1 MKASLRSLSALIL
14 GAIGMSHPHD
24 AAAQAA
30 NFCSCKSSGS
40 GNYSYSSQSGPP
52 GICTVAEDVSMCSTS
67 QMQVGPGFRL
77 HEVQRGPLARS
88 LKSAGVEMEP
98 EEALRIAGLTRP
110 ESWNPD
116 QAPDILSVMLSLSL
130 GAAAPDRLPSIRR
143 ALAEHAT
150 DIMKGFAGSAERIG
164 IRIGDY
170 DAVVGYG
177 FLELAQGTFKVRTRT
192 PFAP

>member
-1 MKASLRSLSALIL
+1 MKLSLMSLSALIL
-14 GAIGMSHPHD
+14 GAIGMNHPND

-30 NFCSCKSSGS
+30 NFCSCQSSGS

-98 EEALRIAGLTRP
+98 DEALRIAGLIRP

-116 QAPDILSVMLSLSL
+116 QLPDVLSAMLALSL

-143 ALAEHAT
+143 ALAEHAA
-150 DIMKGFAGSAERIG
+150 DVMPGFTKPSARMNV
-164 IRIGDY
+164 RIGDY

>member
-1 MKASLRSLSALIL
+1 
-14 GAIGMSHPHD
+14 
-24 AAAQAA
+24 
-30 NFCSCKSSGS
+30 
-40 GNYSYSSQSGPP
+40 
-52 GICTVAEDVSMCSTS
+52 
-67 QMQVGPGFRL
+67 MQVGPGFRL
-77 HEVQRGPLARS
+77 HDVQRGPLARS
-88 LKSAGVEMEP
+88 LKSAGVGMEP

-116 QAPDILSVMLSLSL
+116 QAPDVLSAMLALSL

-143 ALAEHAT
+143 ALAEHAA
-150 DIMKGFAGSAERIG
+150 DIMKGFAGSAERTG

-177 FLELAQGTFKVRTRT
+177 FLELAQGSFMVRTRT